1 VSQFIQR
8 LDHELANRG
17 VRRTMRRRIAL
28 EYADHLACD
37 PDAESRIG
45 DPQHLAGEF
54 AAELAVDDA
63 RRVARN
69 AFAALALTALAL
81 VVGQLTISAAGGYPG
96 YNNGLSTAL
105 AVPTILTILIA
116 PQIAL
121 VAGCLAALRALRR
134 RGSRLLPD
142 AEVALIHRRARI
154 AVGAGLALC
163 VALLLYA
170 VDHTQEMAGWW
181 VALQIGLA
189 TAAGLALIVVAVQ
202 AHRSRQ
208 TIGAVPGPS
217 GGLVD
222 DLPPLALA
230 ANHRRATCIT
240 AALLAG
246 AVGAVLGGVAERSL
260 IEGLERGTFEAIV
273 VAVCLALALRFSK
286 AGGAA
291 RGRAPQS

>member
-1 VSQFIQR
+1 VSRFIRR

-17 VRRTMRRRIAL
+17 VRRSMRRRIAL

-37 PDAESRIG
+37 PDAQARLG
-45 DPQHLAGEF
+45 DPTELAGEF
-54 AAELAVDDA
+54 AAELAADDA

-69 AFAALALTALAL
+69 AFVALALAALALVA
-81 VVGQLTISAAGGYPG
+81 GQLTISAAGGYPG
-96 YNNGLSTAL
+96 YNSGLSTAL

-134 RGSRLLPD
+134 RRSRRLPD
-142 AEVALIHRRARI
+142 AEVALIYRRSVV

-163 VALLLYA
+163 AALLLYA
-170 VDHTQEMAGWW
+170 IDHAQQMAGWW

-189 TAAGLALIVVAVQ
+189 TAAALALIGVAAQ
-202 AHRSRQ
+202 ARRSRQ

-217 GGLVD
+217 GGVTD
-222 DLPPLALA
+222 DIPPLALVA
-230 ANHRRATCIT
+230 AHRRAACIT
-240 AALLAG
+240 AALL
-246 AVGAVLGGVAERSL
+246 VGAAGTVVGGVAERSL

-273 VAVCLALALRFSK
+273 VGVCLAAAVRLS
-286 AGGAA
+286 AGVAA
-291 RGRAPQS
+291 RGRVPQS

>member
-1 VSQFIQR
+1 MSQFIHR

-17 VRRTMRRRIAL
+17 VRGSMRRRIAL

-37 PDAESRIG
+37 PDAEARLG
-45 DPQHLAGEF
+45 DPSELAGEF
-54 AAELAVDDA
+54 AAELAADDA

-69 AFAALALTALAL
+69 AFVALALAALALVA
-81 VVGQLTISAAGGYPG
+81 GQLTISAAGGYPG

-121 VAGCLAALRALRR
+121 VAGSLAALRALRR
-134 RGSRLLPD
+134 RRSRRLPD
-142 AEVALIHRRARI
+142 AEVALIHRRSEI

-163 VALLLYA
+163 AAMLLYA
-170 VDHTQEMAGWW
+170 IDHAQQMAGWW

-189 TAAGLALIVVAVQ
+189 SAATLALTEVAVQ
-202 AHRSRQ
+202 AWRSRQ

-217 GGLVD
+217 GGIVD
-222 DLPPLALA
+222 DVPPLALVA
-230 ANHRRATCIT
+230 RHRRAACIT

-246 AVGAVLGGVAERSL
+246 VAGTVLGGVAERSL
-260 IEGLERGTFEAIV
+260 IEGVERGTFEAIL
-273 VAVCLALALRFSK
+273 VAVCLALTLRFSR
-286 AGGAA
+286 AGVAA
-291 RGRAPQS
+291 RGRSPQS